1 MLHLRQAV
9 VVFLMLFAAVFI
21 TCAVKNAAADER
33 SESAA
38 PWPGEIPS
46 EISAKYARVDLEE
59 EISQTISIYGSGQ
72 LDVDFDLYEDIQP
85 PQKGDGPIR
94 IVHLYA
100 FSTGNTEAAVDSPPV
115 LMKSIEIPPAEIPT
129 RIHVIH
135 DPKLVLRVESRQAQ
149 KADG

>member
-1 MLHLRQAV
+1 MLRQA
-9 VVFLMLFAAVFI
+9 AAVFLLLSTTVI
-21 TCAVKNAAADER
+21 ASDDR
-33 SESAA
+33 SGSGA
-38 PWPGEIPS
+38 PWPGETPS
-46 EISAKYARVDLEE
+46 EISAKYARVDLGE
-59 EISQTISIYGSGQ
+59 EISQTISIYGAGQ

-85 PQKGDGPIR
+85 PQKGDGSLR
-94 IVHLYA
+94 VVHLYA

-149 KADG
+149 QADG